1 MAKVRDPRSK
11 MEKIAISI
19 PRELLRLVDRYAR
32 KHLEDRSTAIRQ
44 LVAEALRYHE
54 LKEAAEDYRR
64 GRATLWEIAGRLGL
78 SYREAEEALV
88 STGMA
93 LVHVEA
99 AEVDP
104 ARIEQQAHE
113 LKREGE

>member
-1 MAKVRDPRSK
+1 MAKVREPK

-19 PRELLRLVDRYAR
+19 PRELLRLVDRYAQ

-44 LVAEALRYHE
+44 LVAEALRYHAV
-54 LKEAAEDYRR
+54 KEAAGDYRR
-64 GRATLWEIAGRLGL
+64 GRATLWEIATRLGV
-78 SYREAEEALV
+78 SYREAEEALI
-88 STGMA
+88 SIGTA

-99 AEVDP
+99 REVDL

-113 LKREGE
+113 LKSPLEP